1 MLQHSFVLCL
11 EPPKSAEDHISML
24 SAAAID
30 DSDRALTIAAHH
42 AFLKHSNIIKS
53 VSDEDYLV
61 SFFQH
66 VLKSI
71 HKTKPDNRSNNIFC
85 HKMPCEAEDF
95 LVNNVMMYCLCTY
108 LLYIFKINK
117 NCKYA

>member
-1 MLQHSFVLCL
+1 MLSNFSFVLQHSFVLCL

-61 SFFQH
+61 SL
-66 VLKSI
+66 LKLI
-71 HKTKPDNRSNNIFC
+71 HKTLP
-85 HKMPCEAEDF
+85 
-95 LVNNVMMYCLCTY
+95 V
-108 LLYIFKINK
+108 K
-117 NCKYA
+117 N